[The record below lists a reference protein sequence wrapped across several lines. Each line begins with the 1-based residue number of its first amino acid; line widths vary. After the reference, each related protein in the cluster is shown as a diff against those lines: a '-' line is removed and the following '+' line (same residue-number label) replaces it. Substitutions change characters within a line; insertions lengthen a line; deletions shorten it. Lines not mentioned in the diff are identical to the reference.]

1 VQLVAARQDRI
12 KEEVQNNRSTFT
24 SSVAGACQDITRK
37 DLALWDHSI
46 RAWFRRAD
54 KAKEWSEDQLA
65 LVRKNII
72 LPVSG
77 GSSTYDDVMNVWKL
91 SSISLLESHRKS
103 PTALYSWRSLPGIC
117 IQTWFHSTWSPD
129 NQGHVYRCWH
139 CWRNRIECTRKGG
152 HSMVTSILAVP
163 NSTTKL
169 VQRLF
174 IRGYWSNVSPQ
185 MLLPKLCAPCLYC
198 PIPNLDP

>member
-77 GSSTYDDVMNVWKL
+77 GSSTYDDVMNVWKRSML
-91 SSISLLESHRKS
+91 TVEHFLAGKPQEITDGSVLLAFSAWH
-103 PTALYSWRSLPGIC
+103 LY
-117 IQTWFHSTWSPD
+117 PD
-129 NQGHVYRCWH
+129 
-139 CWRNRIECTRKGG
+139 
-152 HSMVTSILAVP
+152 LVP
-163 NSTTKL
+163 
-169 VQRLF
+169 
-174 IRGYWSNVSPQ
+174 
-185 MLLPKLCAPCLYC
+185 
-198 PIPNLDP
+198 